1 MTTKDESGDALLS
14 PFFQLDPF
22 QEETSFEGYLE
33 NQDTCD
39 KVVHIGFPT
48 GDLIP
53 GDKERLLNP
62 IAEEEIIDK
71 DESNISLD
79 VLETDTKEANIYLIF
94 QEQLNLTGSD
104 PQSPGHV
111 PTTENTEIDSQ
122 SSGLAVTT
130 ESTEIN
136 PQSPGPGVTK
146 ENNEIDL
153 QSPGSICTTE
163 NTERVSLNSAE
174 YLRPIEVTKPSDPGL
189 ETSNDKGK
197 ITLCA

>member
-22 QEETSFEGYLE
+22 QEDPSFEGYQE
-33 NQDTCD
+33 NQETCD

-62 IAEEEIIDK
+62 IAEEEIIDR
-71 DESNISLD
+71 DESSISLD
-79 VLETDTKEANIYLIF
+79 VLETDTKEANIDLIL

-111 PTTENTEIDSQ
+111 LTTENTDID
-122 SSGLAVTT
+122 
-130 ESTEIN
+130 
-136 PQSPGPGVTK
+136 PQSPGPGVTT
-146 ENNEIDL
+146 ENNKIDPQFPSPEFTTKNTEIDL
-153 QSPGSICTTE
+153 QSPGSIFTTE
-163 NTERVSLNSAE
+163 NTETVE
-174 YLRPIEVTKPSDPGL
+174 YLRPMKETKPSDPGL
-189 ETSNDKGK
+189 ETKDEKGK
-197 ITLCA
+197 INLCA